1 MEVVMIKYLTR
12 HESFNKESPL
22 SRIKGYDGVKQ
33 KLENQLSILR
43 HEGCS
48 QKVIPGFVLV
58 GKKDHGRHFMAD
70 AFLEAACK
78 KVFVVDGAHVS
89 NAIDELRYFLDGA
102 GRDEAVI
109 IQLDCL
115 DQMKEEQVDIIAGLL
130 RESGKTVYVL
140 GISEEDDDL
149 VKQCRVCGLLEY
161 SIVVTDPFLK
171 DTVQFLEYL
180 IYEKHGGTTFDMSID
195 DLASV
200 LYTKTFADVDHILE
214 ACIREARCSKQ
225 KSVSEKQ
232 IMNAVIR
239 RYYSVNAVAERLTEK
254 RIRETCIH
262 EIGHAII
269 AEQLM
274 PGSVGYVSI
283 WTDGSGSPM
292 GSTMIIR
299 EDIEFK
305 GCMDEV
311 KVLLGGIAAEEICN
325 GYISLGC
332 GDDISRVINTLTALI
347 GHEACRGLEYID
359 HYSIRSDVQMRSY
372 DSKVREILFDNYE
385 TIKKQISPYKS
396 FIIKI
401 AESDFQEGYVLGDKI
416 RSRLRSG

>member
-33 KLENQLSILR
+33 KLEKQLSILR

-48 QKVIPGFVLV
+48 GKVIPGFVLV

-115 DQMKEEQVDIIAGLL
+115 DQMKEEQVDIIGEMLK
-130 RESGKTVYVL
+130 ESGKTVYVL
-140 GISEEDDDL
+140 GISEEDDDF
-149 VKQCRVCGLLEY
+149 VKQCRVSGLIEY
-161 SIVVTDPFLK
+161 SIAVTDPFLK

-180 IYEKHGGTTFDMSID
+180 THEKHGGTIFDMSID

-200 LYTKTFADVDHILE
+200 LYTKTFADVDHLLE
-214 ACIREARCSKQ
+214 SCVREARCNKQ

-232 IMNAVIR
+232 IMNAVMR
-239 RYYSVNAVAERLTEK
+239 RYYSVIALPEYLTEK

-262 EIGHAII
+262 ELGHAVI

-274 PGSVGYVSI
+274 LGSVGYVSI
-283 WTDGSGSPM
+283 WTDGSASSI
-292 GSTMIIR
+292 GSTIVIR
-299 EDIEFK
+299 EDIGFK

-311 KVLLGGIAAEEICN
+311 KVILGGIAAEEICN
-325 GYISLGC
+325 GYISPGC
-332 GDDISRVINTLTALI
+332 GDDINRAINILTALI
-347 GHEACRGLEYID
+347 GHEACMGLEYID
-359 HYSIRSDVQMRSY
+359 YSTLRSAEQQTSYYKKIREVLLNTY
-372 DSKVREILFDNYE
+372 KTVRDNLKPWENGILSLSE
-385 TIKKQISPYKS
+385 TI
-396 FIIKI
+396 
-401 AESDFQEGYVLGDKI
+401 FQKGYLLGRDI
-416 RSRLRSG
+416 CI